1 MKKFL
6 IAMGVAAFTFV
17 GCDDSS
23 SASAGPND
31 EPGVESSS
39 SSVTQSDA
47 KQSSSSE
54 KSSSSVNDTSS
65 SSVKSGVSSSSGDT
79 PKSYAEAKVMPSGTY
94 DCMKYKCASM
104 EYLNHEF
111 LEAGRYGEILDE
123 RDNQVYKTVQIGDQ
137 IWMAE
142 NLNFAYIG
150 VPYTYYDD
158 TSDSTS
164 WCYDN
169 DPANC
174 TKYGRLYTWAA
185 AMDSVKTGCGFDK
198 TCGLSGIV
206 QGICPTGWHLP
217 DSTEWKT
224 LIAAVGG
231 GLSPGEALK
240 LQSGWLDDG
249 NGTDAFGFSAL
260 PAGYRDILDGAFN
273 RGGDFT
279 VFWTATEVE
288 YYACSVTLNYF
299 NGIAFMG
306 GFNKGFGHSVR
317 CVKNE

>member
-1 MKKFL
+1 
-6 IAMGVAAFTFV
+6 
-17 GCDDSS
+17 
-23 SASAGPND
+23 
-31 EPGVESSS
+31 
-39 SSVTQSDA
+39 
-47 KQSSSSE
+47 
-54 KSSSSVNDTSS
+54 
-65 SSVKSGVSSSSGDT
+65 
-79 PKSYAEAKVMPSGTY
+79 
-94 DCMKYKCASM
+94 
-104 EYLNHEF
+104 
-111 LEAGRYGEILDE
+111 
-123 RDNQVYKTVQIGDQ
+123 
-137 IWMAE
+137 MAE